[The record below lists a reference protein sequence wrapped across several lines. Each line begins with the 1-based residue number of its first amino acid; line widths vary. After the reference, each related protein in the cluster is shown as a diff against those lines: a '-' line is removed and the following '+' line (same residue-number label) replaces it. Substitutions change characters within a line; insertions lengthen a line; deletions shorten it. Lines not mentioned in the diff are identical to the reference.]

1 MDDRPRPCVV
11 FCTTFKKQN
20 SQALNIL
27 IHQLFLVLIYGGI
40 VVGVF
45 IVVLLNTRG
54 VRKGRANFFL
64 SVLLVALV
72 FSIAHILFAGQVIN
86 HLSAEVYS
94 IGDPTFLLIAP
105 LLWFYACEITGKP
118 VKRSGWL
125 VLHFLPFFIVI
136 VASLSLRSVNNAD
149 FLKGLEQFHK
159 LMVVM
164 FWIMVVVQFS
174 VYQFLVQRRW
184 RDYQNLIPGEVS
196 NTENVSIAWI
206 RFFMAIFL
214 CLNILFLF
222 SLFAVIHLSLGDW
235 LPRAT
240 ALVFALSILAL
251 GYKGMLQREIFQY
264 ETIKAND
271 LPQPPTSI
279 AEKEK
284 PDPARMEQ
292 LLTYMEHEKPY
303 LDPELTLTTLAKA
316 INITRSQ
323 LSLLINEGTGDNFYD
338 FINKYR
344 VEQVKKLMADPAVK
358 HFNMLGLAMEAG
370 FKSKSTFNLIF
381 KRFTGLTPT
390 EYRKNLMG

>member
-1 MDDRPRPCVV
+1 M
-11 FCTTFKKQN
+11 
-20 SQALNIL
+20 NIL

-72 FSIAHILFAGQVIN
+72 FSVAHILFASQVIN
-86 HLSAEVYS
+86 HLSAEVYT

-125 VLHFLPFFIVI
+125 MLHFLPFFVVI
-136 VASLSLRSVNNAD
+136 VLSLSLRSVNNAD
-149 FLKGLEQFHK
+149 FLRALERFHR
-159 LMVVM
+159 LIVVV
-164 FWIMVVVQFS
+164 FWVVVVVQFS
-174 VYQFLVQRRW
+174 VYQFWVQRRW
-184 RDYQNLIPGEVS
+184 RDYQNLIPREVS
-196 NTENVSIAWI
+196 NTENVSIGWV
-206 RFFMAIFL
+206 RFFMGIFL
-214 CLNILFLF
+214 CINLLFLF
-222 SLFAVIHLSLGDW
+222 SLFAVIHLSLGEW

-240 ALVFALSILAL
+240 AFVFALSILAL
-251 GYKGMLQREIFQY
+251 SYKGILQREIFQY
-264 ETIKAND
+264 EEIKVND
-271 LPQPPTSI
+271 VLTSASI

-284 PDPARMEQ
+284 PDPARMQQ
-292 LLTYMEHEKPY
+292 LMTYMEHEKPY

-323 LSLLINEGTGDNFYD
+323 LSQLINEGTGDNFYD
-338 FINKYR
+338 FVNKYR

-390 EYRKNLMG
+390 EYKKNLMP